1 MLEEEANKKYIQLT
15 EGNQSSGGKL
25 VFKKEHEVVNVSIR
39 DINNGLITGLGTGFQ
54 RMKQLAIVMAIIS
67 AKIGDEKKFD
77 YPFISDAPFSEFG
90 ENFINNFFKVA
101 PGVFTQSIILIKEL
115 YDPRAKDFI
124 TPFGRKVLENMKAGK
139 LPGTFYVN
147 VIEEKADTTGLV
159 TSHKRY
165 MI

>member
-1 MLEEEANKKYIQLT
+1 M
-15 EGNQSSGGKL
+15 
-25 VFKKEHEVVNVSIR
+25 
-39 DINNGLITGLGTGFQ
+39 
-54 RMKQLAIVMAIIS
+54 
-67 AKIGDEKKFD
+67 
-77 YPFISDAPFSEFG
+77 
-90 ENFINNFFKVA
+90 A